1 MIPFS
6 SLSRSVKRNVT
17 SDREILDKKVR
28 AGDDGFIWLRKFHNE
43 IKATVPGYGDLR
55 PMRNFITG
63 SIIEY
68 PTGYGPDT
76 MSVLNPIKETSSI
89 NNTVLTTLD
98 EIGARITQPSDELS
112 LGRLPSGQQIGS
124 GIQLT
129 YDEHL
134 DLIEETAF
142 AKINGMTMVR
152 ALHRRIQ
159 QKDFQALMKSVR
171 GEMIEQN
178 NMDIEVQAQEANRDL
193 AEDILRDIINVY
205 KKAGKKLWLEKNPER
220 ALEYAKIQALV
231 RKEQINDNLEALKLL
246 PSLPD

>member
-1 MIPFS
+1 
-6 SLSRSVKRNVT
+6 
-17 SDREILDKKVR
+17 
-28 AGDDGFIWLRKFHNE
+28 
-43 IKATVPGYGDLR
+43 
-55 PMRNFITG
+55 
-63 SIIEY
+63 
-68 PTGYGPDT
+68 
-76 MSVLNPIKETSSI
+76 
-89 NNTVLTTLD
+89 
-98 EIGARITQPSDELS
+98 
-112 LGRLPSGQQIGS
+112 
-124 GIQLT
+124 
-129 YDEHL
+129 
-134 DLIEETAF
+134 
-142 AKINGMTMVR
+142 MVR

-231 RKEQINDNLEALKLL
+231 RKEQINDNLEALKSL